1 MEKGNHS
8 EVSLIFCIKLCLKA
22 SAGNYIVWNKRPR
35 GMDQLKGQRATQD
48 FQQTYSAEKGKNVRP
63 GPTKIE
69 VAWLTAKFSN
79 EITDS

>member
-1 MEKGNHS
+1 
-8 EVSLIFCIKLCLKA
+8 
-22 SAGNYIVWNKRPR
+22 
-35 GMDQLKGQRATQD
+35 MDELKGQRATQD
-48 FQQTYSAEKGKNVRP
+48 FQQPYSAEKGKNVRP